1 MSPRSRFTT
10 LARVARIRIW
20 ILLLTLFPALF
31 ALFLNRYHTAAG
43 LAAGGFIVFLNLL
56 GTQHTVTQML
66 QSQGLQSVIAIAVW
80 FGKFGLT
87 AAVILGLLYSG
98 KVGPIWLLIGLGS
111 LPVSLVF
118 DIFLFPVNKGEAKNT
133 LRES

>member
-1 MSPRSRFTT
+1 MMSPQSDISRIS
-10 LARVARIRIW
+10 RIRIW
-20 ILLLTLFPALF
+20 ILALTLIPAF
-31 ALFLNRYHTAAG
+31 AALLLGRGLTAAG

-56 GTQHTVTQML
+56 GTQWTVTQITEGY
-66 QSQGLQSVIAIAVW
+66 GLKRVVAVMVW

-98 KVGPIWLLIGLGS
+98 TADPIALLVGLVS

>member
-1 MSPRSRFTT
+1 MIPRSDFTRI
-10 LARVARIRIW
+10 ARLRIW
-20 ILLLTLFPALF
+20 ILILTLPPASV
-31 ALFLNRYHTAAG
+31 ALLLGRNHTAAG

-66 QSQGLQSVIAIAVW
+66 QGHGLQSAIAITVW

-98 KVGPIWLLIGLGS
+98 KVGPIWLLTGLAS

-118 DIFLFPVNKGEAKNT
+118 DIFLFPVNKGEAKNI

>member
-1 MSPRSRFTT
+1 MSPPSRSTT
-10 LARVARIRIW
+10 LARVARLRIW
-20 ILLLTLFPALF
+20 ILILTLVPALG
-31 ALFLNRYHTAAG
+31 ALFLGRSHIAAG

-66 QSQGLQSVIAIAVW
+66 DGQGIQQIIAILVW
-80 FGKFGLT
+80 FGKFGVT
-87 AAVILGLLYSG
+87 AAVILGLLFSR
-98 KVGPIWLLIGLGS
+98 VVDPIALLIGLGS
-111 LPVSLVF
+111 LPLSLIF